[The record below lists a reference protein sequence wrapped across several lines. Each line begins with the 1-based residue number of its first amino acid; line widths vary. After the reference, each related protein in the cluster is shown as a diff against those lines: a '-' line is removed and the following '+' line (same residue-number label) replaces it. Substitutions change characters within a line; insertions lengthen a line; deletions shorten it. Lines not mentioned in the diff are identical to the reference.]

1 MSARTISRLAALA
14 LLCSIAGGCTFY
26 KAPKLTVHGVQ
37 LMNESNDG
45 LVLEFDVDAD
55 NFNEEALPLEQIEYS
70 LWLDNRRVFT
80 GVRSPEATLRR
91 LGTQQLRLPAVVN
104 LNEHPRPTGV
114 VPYRLSGT
122 LKYRT
127 PGEIPDILYDSRVW
141 RPSVDFS
148 DSGEI
153 DFDTADLEPVTTA
166 DAQR

>member
-14 LLCSIAGGCTFY
+14 LLCSIAGGCTFF

-37 LMNESNDG
+37 LMNESDDG

-70 LWLDNRRVFT
+70 LWLDNQRVFT

-127 PGEIPDILYDSRVW
+127 PGEIPEILYDSRVW